1 MAIEYEDSPQPRKS
15 RIEYED
21 EPKDFSQTRTGAATR
36 GVITGLAG
44 GLGELEKFGAY
55 TVPRALGMQKEPQ
68 QLFGRET
75 IFPTTEEVST
85 VLEKVGYK
93 KPPADLGLY
102 ETAGEIGGGLAT
114 AAPALTRLVKGAYG
128 SNLVQGLLGRRTREA
143 QEQVGFADRILFTK
157 TDLIDPL
164 VFEALRQRVLKMNP
178 RAKMGVAKHGV
189 SSVDDLFDIRG
200 FNLSSILEIEPDF
213 LTDVDHEHDDD
224 VTSFVFRESRPLR
237 LEPLEDFMD
246 GLVQIYG
253 VNLMRYKGVLNIR
266 GQERRVVFQGVHM
279 LMGSELGSA
288 WRPGEKRESKMV
300 FIGKNMPK
308 DSIMSGL
315 SQCVE
320 KKASAK

>member
-1 MAIEYEDSPQPRKS
+1 
-15 RIEYED
+15 
-21 EPKDFSQTRTGAATR
+21 
-36 GVITGLAG
+36 
-44 GLGELEKFGAY
+44 
-55 TVPRALGMQKEPQ
+55 
-68 QLFGRET
+68 
-75 IFPTTEEVST
+75 
-85 VLEKVGYK
+85 
-93 KPPADLGLY
+93 
-102 ETAGEIGGGLAT
+102 
-114 AAPALTRLVKGAYG
+114 
-128 SNLVQGLLGRRTREA
+128 
-143 QEQVGFADRILFTK
+143 
-157 TDLIDPL
+157 
-164 VFEALRQRVLKMNP
+164 MNP

-200 FNLSSILEIEPDF
+200 FNLNSILEIEPDF
-213 LTDVDHEHDDD
+213 LTDVDHEHDDE

-237 LEPLEDFMD
+237 LEPLEEFMD

-308 DSIMSGL
+308 ESIMSGL
-315 SQCVE
+315 SQCID